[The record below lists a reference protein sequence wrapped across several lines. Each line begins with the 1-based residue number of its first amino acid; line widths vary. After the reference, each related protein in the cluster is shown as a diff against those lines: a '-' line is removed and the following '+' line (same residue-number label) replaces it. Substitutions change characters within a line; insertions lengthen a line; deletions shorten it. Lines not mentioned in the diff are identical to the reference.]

1 MIQLSVDQ
9 KFQVLL
15 AELAERYSA
24 AHKIRERSTQFT
36 LWLSGFAIGLAWLLV
51 SQSPLSTSQ
60 RIGLTFLI
68 AVLFCGAFYFVTGL
82 GRGFRTNRKATIWV
96 ERALGMYDSG
106 VYFTNSSLLPAEY
119 GRTNRKWSHHFL
131 TLYVWLAVTGVSL
144 LYLTWTRAAIE
155 KEVPPAK
162 KIEEIKGGKSN
173 G

>member
-68 AVLFCGAFYFVTGL
+68 AVLFCGAFYFITGL
-82 GRGFRTNRKATIWV
+82 GRGFRTNREATIRV

>member
-1 MIQLSVDQ
+1 MIQLSDDQ

-15 AELAERYSA
+15 AEMAERYNA

-60 RIGLTFLI
+60 RIGLTLLI
-68 AVLFCGAFYFVTGL
+68 AILFCAAFYFIVGL
-82 GRGFRTNRKATIWV
+82 GRGFRANREAMVRV

-106 VYFTNSSLLPAEY
+106 VYFTDSALLPPEY
-119 GRTNRKWSHHFL
+119 GLTNRKWSHHFF
-131 TLYVWLAVTGVSL
+131 TLYVWLAVTAVSL
-144 LYLTWTRAAIE
+144 LYLTWTRPLTE
-155 KEVPPAK
+155 KEVSPTN

>member
-1 MIQLSVDQ
+1 MIPLSDDQ

-51 SQSPLSTSQ
+51 SQSPLPTSQ
-60 RIGLTFLI
+60 RIGLTLLI
-68 AVLFCGAFYFVTGL
+68 GVLFCGAFYFIAGL
-82 GRGFRTNRKATIWV
+82 GRGFRANREAMVRV

-106 VYFTNSSLLPAEY
+106 VYFTDSSLLPAEY

-131 TLYVWLAVTGVSL
+131 TLYIWLTLTAVSL
-144 LYLTWTRAAIE
+144 LYLTWTRPAIE

-162 KIEEIKGGKSN
+162 KSEEIKGGKSN

>member
-1 MIQLSVDQ
+1 MIPLSDDQ

-15 AELAERYSA
+15 AELAERYNA

-51 SQSPLSTSQ
+51 SQNPLSTSQ
-60 RIGLTFLI
+60 RVGLTLLI
-68 AVLFCGAFYFVTGL
+68 AIFFCGAFYFITGL
-82 GRGFRTNRKATIWV
+82 GRGFRMTREATVRV

-106 VYFTNSSLLPAEY
+106 VYFTDSSLLPAEY
-119 GRTNRKWSHHFL
+119 SRTKRKWSHHFL
-131 TLYVWLAVTGVSL
+131 ALYVWLAVTAFSL
-144 LYLTWTRAAIE
+144 LYLTWTRTAIE
-155 KEVPPAK
+155 KEIPAAK